1 MSMLENLKK
10 KLETLPKN
18 SVVLLIVP
26 HQQHHEVTSFLVR
39 YLLDIS
45 NDNGTFISLNRPYNN
60 VLETFNLTKKDK
72 LFFID
77 GVTKNELDIP
87 NCYFLKSLDLKKLNL
102 AISSKIK
109 QKDSSFFIMDSINSL
124 SLCHSHDDVLKFSKS
139 FIQQLKSKNINSILV
154 STPDNEPL
162 LQQIG
167 CHVDKIIDLTENF

>member
-1 MSMLENLKK
+1 MLENLKK

-39 YLLDIS
+39 YLLDTS
-45 NDNGTFISLNRPYNN
+45 NDKGTFISLNRPYNN
-60 VLETFNLTKKDK
+60 ILETFNISKQDK

-77 GVTKNELDIP
+77 GVTKNEYDIP

-102 AISSKIK
+102 AVSSKIK

-124 SLCHSHDDVLKFSKS
+124 SLCHSHNDVLEFSKS
-139 FIQQLKSKNINSILV
+139 FIKQLKSKNIHSVLI
-154 STPDNEPL
+154 STPDNDSL

-167 CHVDKIIDLTENF
+167 SHVDKIINLTENY